1 MYRRYFITG
10 IGTGV
15 GKTWVSGI
23 LCRKFGFSYWKPVQT
38 GSSEGTDSEFI
49 RSLTKDLTECDVLK
63 ESYVFP
69 EPLSPHYAASLH
81 QVNIDLNAIQVPA
94 DYGKNLIIEGAGGIL
109 VPLNDHQFMSDLC
122 RHLNAELIVVVSDYL
137 GCINHSLLTFAFLKS
152 QNINVKGIVLN
163 GNFEEE
169 VESIILKYNPFTLI
183 AQIPRLKDSDIS
195 TIDDAIRKGRIQF
208 YHDL

>member
-1 MYRRYFITG
+1 M
-10 IGTGV
+10 

-23 LCRKFGFSYWKPVQT
+23 LCRKYGFSYWKPVQT

-49 RSLTKDLTECDVLK
+49 CSLINDLPACEVLK
-63 ESYVFP
+63 ETYVFP

-81 QVNIDLNAIQVPA
+81 QVNIELNSIQPPA

-109 VPLNDHQFMSDLC
+109 VPLNDCHFMSDLC
-122 RHLNAELIVVVSDYL
+122 KHLNAELIVVASDYL

-152 QNINVKGIVLN
+152 QNINVKGVVLN
-163 GNFEEE
+163 GNFDDE
-169 VESIILKYNPFTLI
+169 VERIILKHNPFNLI
-183 AQIPRLKDSDIS
+183 AKIPRLNDSDKC
-195 TIDDAIRKGRIQF
+195 TIDDAIRNGRIRF